1 LSGNGGDGKSLI
13 VIQLGIA
20 VASESDWLGH
30 IPMAGP
36 VIIASAE
43 DERDEIHRRIV
54 DIIRGRLDTN
64 GDPLTF
70 EKLADLHIIDLT
82 EIDALFMIPDGRA
95 GILSPPPLMIK
106 IEEQIAK
113 IKPVMVAIDAS
124 ADVYGGDE
132 NVRPQVRQ
140 FLSFLRRLAQKYNT
154 ASILISHPSLSG
166 MASGSGTSGN
176 TAWNNSVRSRI
187 YVEPVKTEKNE
198 EPDPML
204 RRLTRQKTK
213 SRSEWSVH
221 LNQMGQGKVRPW

>member
-1 LSGNGGDGKSLI
+1 
-13 VIQLGIA
+13 
-20 VASESDWLGH
+20 
-30 IPMAGP
+30 
-36 VIIASAE
+36 
-43 DERDEIHRRIV
+43 
-54 DIIRGRLDTN
+54 
-64 GDPLTF
+64 
-70 EKLADLHIIDLT
+70 
-82 EIDALFMIPDGRA
+82 MIPDGRA
-95 GILSPPPLMIK
+95 GILSPTPLMIK

-154 ASILISHPSLSG
+154 AIILISHPSLSG

-204 RRLTRQKTK
+204 RRLTVKK
-213 SRSEWSVH
+213 
-221 LNQMGQGKVRPW
+221 